1 MRSLSLM
8 VPASLL
14 LLAASHAGAQT
25 QAQAQTQTQ
34 TQTEAYPLTEPEQT
48 SRVQVTAPPR
58 AFQFWEY
65 EAEFISGAYAM
76 SNGWRMKVD
85 SSRDGIVAQI
95 DKERPMRLVAVSENK
110 YASRDGNV
118 WMEFNR
124 GTGGADMLM
133 SYVPNTRTAQVIVVT
148 ATSRLAQR

>member
-14 LLAASHAGAQT
+14 LLAASHAGA

>member
-1 MRSLSLM
+1 MRSLSLI

-25 QAQAQTQTQ
+25 QA
-34 TQTEAYPLTEPEQT
+34 YPLTEPEQT
-48 SRVQVTAPPR
+48 SRVQVTAPSQP
-58 AFQFWEY
+58 FQFWDY

-85 SSRDGIVAQI
+85 PTRDGIVAQI
-95 DKERPMRLVAVSENK
+95 DKERPMRLVAVSQNR

-124 GTGGADMLM
+124 GASGEDMQM
-133 SYVPNTRTAQVIVVT
+133 SYVPDSRTAQVVVVT
-148 ATSRLAQR
+148 ATARLAQR